1 MSIASSS
8 ALTSHQ
14 LSSRASLRRSGS
26 GSTRGSARGSLKGL
40 PLPPPSRPLRKKRSA
55 SNSISGDS
63 DAIKNLGS
71 VHSSN
76 PDFDS
81 STDERNKK
89 KATRPKKPPP
99 IPSNPPNLGKSLCFS
114 ILIIF

>member
-26 GSTRGSARGSLKGL
+26 GGSARGSMKGL
-40 PLPPPSRPLRKKRSA
+40 PLPPPNRPIRKKRST

-71 VHSSN
+71 IRSSN
-76 PDFDS
+76 TDFDS

-89 KATRPKKPPP
+89 KAARPKKPPP
-99 IPSNPPNLGKSLCFS
+99 IPANPPNLGKL
-114 ILIIF
+114 